1 MQLPTLVSK
10 GSNGGD
16 WCRDGTLNP
25 PSAGGTSAPAFSSP
39 RPRPRQ
45 ALRSL
50 GPPGWSG
57 LAAGADG
64 QGAGL
69 TQKNVPKWHGWRSA
83 GSPVPQHPCPL
94 PVLCTPAAGLHSS
107 GLRPRFLPGVAP
119 SPQQRCNWT
128 PTASE
133 RPRHSR
139 VASAAMG
146 RGWWRSSR
154 RMGHALQKA
163 AAAAACRPRGLVSG
177 SGGAKDQRH
186 PAATPCL
193 AALPLPHPWPRPPA
207 LEFFYNNTPTML

>member
-25 PSAGGTSAPAFSSP
+25 PSARGTSAPAFSSP
-39 RPRPRQ
+39 RPRHRQ

-50 GPPGWSG
+50 GVPPGWSG

-154 RMGHALQKA
+154 RMGQPYRAPEGCCCRRLQATGAGERK
-163 AAAAACRPRGLVSG
+163 RRG
-177 SGGAKDQRH
+177 
-186 PAATPCL
+186 
-193 AALPLPHPWPRPPA
+193 
-207 LEFFYNNTPTML
+207 